1 MRTAALLAIGSGALF
16 PLLAS
21 GLSWFKTPDTSSQ
34 PTSVAELSFVG
45 SQACSG
51 CHQAETGLWQSS
63 QHRHAMDHANDT
75 SVRGDFNDTAFE
87 YAGTRSRFFRK
98 DRKFLVEKAH
108 KADPN
113 ANREWEWQFAR
124 ENAPLEIKICLF
136 LARYK
141 ARKNDK
147 FVNLPVLPELQA
159 FMGELKV
166 QRADGLIAVRDDG
179 TVWPSEKETQTRVS
193 HWLRDRE
200 RAGHIGAGTTLHGL
214 RVSYAAW
221 WRRNGANTREVADL
235 IGDESERMGA
245 HHTRHVEAEQN
256 IIRAF
261 SRIKDGQDKA

>member
-1 MRTAALLAIGSGALF
+1 MPVPRT
-16 PLLAS
+16 
-21 GLSWFKTPDTSSQ
+21 
-34 PTSVAELSFVG
+34 
-45 SQACSG
+45 
-51 CHQAETGLWQSS
+51 
-63 QHRHAMDHANDT
+63 
-75 SVRGDFNDTAFE
+75 
-87 YAGTRSRFFRK
+87 
-98 DRKFLVEKAH
+98 
-108 KADPN
+108 
-113 ANREWEWQFAR
+113 
-124 ENAPLEIKICLF
+124 
-136 LARYK
+136 YK

-179 TVWPSEKETQTRVS
+179 TVWPSEKEMQTRVS

-245 HHTRHVEAEQN
+245 HYTRHVEAEQN